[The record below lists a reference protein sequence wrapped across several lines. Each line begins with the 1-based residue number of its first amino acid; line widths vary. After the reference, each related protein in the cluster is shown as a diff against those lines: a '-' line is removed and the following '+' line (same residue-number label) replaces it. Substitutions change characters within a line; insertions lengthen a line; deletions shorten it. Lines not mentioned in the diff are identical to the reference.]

1 MIDLLNIKEFLIF
14 IIIKD
19 NFLIILMLIIVN
31 FIEISINIILD
42 VLLFIILIL

>member
-19 NFLIILMLIIVN
+19 NFLIILILIVVN

>member
-1 MIDLLNIKEFLIF
+1 MIDLLNMKEFLIF

-19 NFLIILMLIIVN
+19 NFLIILMLIVVY

>member
-19 NFLIILMLIIVN
+19 NFLIILMLIVVN

>member
-1 MIDLLNIKEFLIF
+1 MIDLLSIKEFLIF

-19 NFLIILMLIIVN
+19 NFLIILMLIVVN

>member
-1 MIDLLNIKEFLIF
+1 MIDLLSIKEFLIF

-19 NFLIILMLIIVN
+19 NFLIILILIVVN

>member
-19 NFLIILMLIIVN
+19 NFLIILMLIVVN

-42 VLLFIILIL
+42 ILLFIILIL